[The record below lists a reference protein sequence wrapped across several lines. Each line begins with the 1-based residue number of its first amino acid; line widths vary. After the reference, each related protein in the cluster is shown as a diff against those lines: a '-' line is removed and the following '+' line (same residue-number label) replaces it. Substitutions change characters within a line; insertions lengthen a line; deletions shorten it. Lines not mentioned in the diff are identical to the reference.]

1 MDAYRRATALNPA
14 RLGSWRALAELHRK
28 RGTLSAAA
36 QADRAVQGLSRLPPP
51 LLQAGIDLHDGRLAR
66 AEQACREHLRRHPR
80 DVEGMRLL
88 AEIGL
93 KLGVLDDAE
102 FLLESCLVF
111 EPGHRAARYEYI
123 RVLHKRQR
131 FAEALEQA
139 KRLLGSDPGNLLY
152 RSVHAAELLA
162 VGDYQAALDIY
173 DALIAEDPHDPM
185 KFLHRGHALKTVG
198 RAEEAVTSYRGAAA
212 IRPDLGDA
220 YWSLANLKTYRFEAS
235 ELDRML
241 EAEAAATTSAEDRC
255 HLCFALGKAFEQ
267 SGDYDRSFTFYER
280 GNRLKRS
287 ELRYRND
294 RLLQEMRLQ
303 QEVFTHEFLGR
314 RAGFGCPAPDP
325 IFIVGLPRAGSTLLE
340 QILASHPQVDGTLEL
355 PNVLAIANRLN
366 GRGTVQAAP
375 RYPAV
380 LRDMPDETFAKLGR
394 EYIEGTRLHR
404 RGAPRFTDKMPN
416 NFRHIGLISL
426 MLPQARIID
435 ARRDPMACC
444 FSAFQQLFAEGQ
456 EFSYDLADL
465 GQYYR
470 AYVELMDH
478 WDRVLPGR
486 ILRVNHEDVVADL
499 EREVR
504 RLLDFCGLP
513 FDERCLRFHE
523 TDRPV
528 RTASSEQVRQPLN
541 KRGVEQWRRYAA
553 HLGPLREALGDL
565 ATAED
570 ALATTALG
578 AAS

>member
-1 MDAYRRATALNPA
+1 
-14 RLGSWRALAELHRK
+14 
-28 RGTLSAAA
+28 
-36 QADRAVQGLSRLPPP
+36 
-51 LLQAGIDLHDGRLAR
+51 LLQAGIDLHDGKLAR
-66 AEQACREHLRRHPR
+66 AEQACREHLRSHPR

-102 FLLESCLVF
+102 FLLESCLF
-111 EPGHRAARYEYI
+111 FQPNHRAARYEYI

-131 FAEALEQA
+131 FAQALEQA
-139 KRLLGSDPGNLLY
+139 KLLLDSEPGNLLY

-173 DALIAEDPHDPM
+173 DTLIAEDPHDPM

-198 RAEEAVTSYRGAAA
+198 RPEDAVASYRGAAA

-220 YWSLANLKTYRFEAS
+220 YWSLANLKTYRFEEPEFA
-235 ELDRML
+235 RML
-241 EAEAAATTSAEDRC
+241 AAEADSATSAEDRY

-267 SGDYDRSFTFYER
+267 RGDHDRSFTFYER

-303 QEVFTHEFLGR
+303 QEVFTREFLERHEGI
-314 RAGFGCPAPDP
+314 GCPAPDP

-366 GRGTVQAAP
+366 GRGTVQTAP

-380 LRDMPDETFAKLGR
+380 LRDMPDEAFAKLGQQYLA
-394 EYIEGTRLHR
+394 ETRLHR
-404 RGAPRFTDKMPN
+404 QGAPRFTDKMPN

-426 MLPQARIID
+426 MLPGAKIID

-456 EFSYDLADL
+456 EFSYDLTDL
-465 GQYYR
+465 GEYYR
-470 AYVELMDH
+470 AYVDLMDH

-499 EREVR
+499 DREVR

-541 KRGVEQWRRYAA
+541 TRGVEQWRRYEG

-565 ATAED
+565 APPED
-570 ALATTALG
+570 ARMSPAAAG
-578 AAS
+578 A

>member
-1 MDAYRRATALNPA
+1 
-14 RLGSWRALAELHRK
+14 
-28 RGTLSAAA
+28 
-36 QADRAVQGLSRLPPP
+36 
-51 LLQAGIDLHDGRLAR
+51 
-66 AEQACREHLRRHPR
+66 
-80 DVEGMRLL
+80 
-88 AEIGL
+88 
-93 KLGVLDDAE
+93 
-102 FLLESCLVF
+102 
-111 EPGHRAARYEYI
+111 
-123 RVLHKRQR
+123 
-131 FAEALEQA
+131 
-139 KRLLGSDPGNLLY
+139 
-152 RSVHAAELLA
+152 
-162 VGDYQAALDIY
+162 
-173 DALIAEDPHDPM
+173 M

-241 EAEAAATTSAEDRC
+241 EAEAAATTSAEDRY

-570 ALATTALG
+570 TLATTALG

>member
-1 MDAYRRATALNPA
+1 VDAYRRATALNPA

-28 RGTLSAAA
+28 LGAAAQAA

-51 LLQAGIDLHDGRLAR
+51 LLQAGIDLHDGKLAR

-102 FLLESCLVF
+102 FLLESCLFF

-173 DALIAEDPHDPM
+173 DALIVEDPHDPL
-185 KFLHRGHALKTVG
+185 KLLHRGHALKTVG
-198 RAEEAVTSYRGAAA
+198 RAQEAVTSYRGAAA

-241 EAEAAATTSAEDRC
+241 EAEAAATTSAEDRY

-267 SGDYDRSFTFYER
+267 SGDHDRSFTFYER
-280 GNRLKRS
+280 GNRLKKS

-303 QEVFTHEFLGR
+303 QEVFTREFLER
-314 RAGFGCPAPDP
+314 RRGIGCPAPDP

-355 PNVLAIANRLN
+355 PNVLAIAARLN

-380 LRDMPDETFAKLGR
+380 LRDMPDEAFAKLGR

-416 NFRHIGLISL
+416 NFRHIGMISL

-456 EFSYDLADL
+456 EFSYDLTDL
-465 GQYYR
+465 GHYYR
-470 AYVELMDH
+470 GYVELMDH

-486 ILRVNHEDVVADL
+486 VLRVNHEDVVADL
-499 EREVR
+499 DREVR

-565 ATAED
+565 ATADD
-570 ALATTALG
+570 ALPTTALG

>member
-1 MDAYRRATALNPA
+1 VDAYRRATALNPA

-241 EAEAAATTSAEDRC
+241 EAEAAATTTAEDRY

>member
-28 RGTLSAAA
+28 LGAAAQAA

-51 LLQAGIDLHDGRLAR
+51 LLQAGIDLHDGKLAR

-173 DALIAEDPHDPM
+173 DALIVEDPHDPL
-185 KFLHRGHALKTVG
+185 KLLHRGHALKTVG
-198 RAEEAVTSYRGAAA
+198 RAQEAVTSYRGAAA

-241 EAEAAATTSAEDRC
+241 EAEAAATTSAEDRY

-267 SGDYDRSFTFYER
+267 SGDHDRSFTFYER
-280 GNRLKRS
+280 GNRLKKS

-303 QEVFTHEFLGR
+303 QEVFTREFLER
-314 RAGFGCPAPDP
+314 RRGIGCPAPDP

-355 PNVLAIANRLN
+355 PNVLAIAARLN

-380 LRDMPDETFAKLGR
+380 LRDMPDEAFAKLGR

-456 EFSYDLADL
+456 EFSYDLTDL
-465 GQYYR
+465 GHYYR
-470 AYVELMDH
+470 GYVELMDH

-486 ILRVNHEDVVADL
+486 VLRVNHEDVVADL
-499 EREVR
+499 DREVR

-565 ATAED
+565 ATADD
-570 ALATTALG
+570 ALPTTALG

>member
-28 RGTLSAAA
+28 RGAAAPAA

-51 LLQAGIDLHDGRLAR
+51 LLQAGIDLHDGKLAR

-173 DALIAEDPHDPM
+173 DALIVEDPHDPM
-185 KFLHRGHALKTVG
+185 KLLHRGHALKTVG
-198 RAEEAVTSYRGAAA
+198 RAQEAVTSYRGAAA

-241 EAEAAATTSAEDRC
+241 EAEAAATTSAEDRY

-267 SGDYDRSFTFYER
+267 SGDHDRSFTFYER
-280 GNRLKRS
+280 GNRLKKS

-303 QEVFTHEFLGR
+303 QEVFTREFLERHRGI
-314 RAGFGCPAPDP
+314 GCPAPDP

-355 PNVLAIANRLN
+355 PNVLAIAARLN

-380 LRDMPDETFAKLGR
+380 LRDMPDEAFARLGR

-416 NFRHIGLISL
+416 NFRHIGLISM

-456 EFSYDLADL
+456 EFSYDLTDL

-486 ILRVNHEDVVADL
+486 VLRVNHEDVVADL
-499 EREVR
+499 DREVR

-553 HLGPLREALGDL
+553 HLGPLREALGEL
-565 ATAED
+565 ATADD
-570 ALATTALG
+570 ALPTTTLG

>member
-28 RGTLSAAA
+28 LGAAAQAA

-51 LLQAGIDLHDGRLAR
+51 LLQAGIDLHDGKLAR

-173 DALIAEDPHDPM
+173 DALIVEDPHDPL
-185 KFLHRGHALKTVG
+185 KLLHRGHALKTVG
-198 RAEEAVTSYRGAAA
+198 RAQEAVTSYRGAAA

-235 ELDRML
+235 ELDRAAS
-241 EAEAAATTSAEDRC
+241 AEAAATTSAEDRY

-267 SGDYDRSFTFYER
+267 SGDHDRSFTFYER
-280 GNRLKRS
+280 GNRLKKS

-303 QEVFTHEFLGR
+303 QEVFTREFLER
-314 RAGFGCPAPDP
+314 RRGIGCPAPDP

-355 PNVLAIANRLN
+355 PNVLAIAARLN

-380 LRDMPDETFAKLGR
+380 LRDMPDEAFAKLGR

-416 NFRHIGLISL
+416 NFRHIGMISL

-456 EFSYDLADL
+456 EFSYDLTDL
-465 GQYYR
+465 GHYYR
-470 AYVELMDH
+470 GYVELMDH

-486 ILRVNHEDVVADL
+486 VLRVNHEDVVADL
-499 EREVR
+499 DREVR

-565 ATAED
+565 ATADD
-570 ALATTALG
+570 ALPTTALG

>member
-28 RGTLSAAA
+28 LGAAAQAA

-51 LLQAGIDLHDGRLAR
+51 LLQAGIDLHDGKLAR

-131 FAEALEQA
+131 FAEALEQS

-173 DALIAEDPHDPM
+173 DALIVEDPHDPL
-185 KFLHRGHALKTVG
+185 KLLHRGHALKTVG
-198 RAEEAVTSYRGAAA
+198 RAQEAVTSYRGAAA

-235 ELDRML
+235 ELDCML
-241 EAEAAATTSAEDRC
+241 EAEAAATTSAEDRY

-267 SGDYDRSFTFYER
+267 SGDHDRSFTFYER
-280 GNRLKRS
+280 GNRLKKS

-303 QEVFTHEFLGR
+303 QEVFTREFLER
-314 RAGFGCPAPDP
+314 RRGIGCPAPDP

-355 PNVLAIANRLN
+355 PNVLAIAARLN

-380 LRDMPDETFAKLGR
+380 LRDMPDEAFAKVGR

-456 EFSYDLADL
+456 EFSYDLTDL

-470 AYVELMDH
+470 GYVELMDH

-486 ILRVNHEDVVADL
+486 VLRVNHEDVVADL
-499 EREVR
+499 DREVR

-565 ATAED
+565 ATADD
-570 ALATTALG
+570 ALPTTALG

>member
-241 EAEAAATTSAEDRC
+241 EAEAAATTSAEDRY

>member
-1 MDAYRRATALNPA
+1 VDAYRRATALNPA

-241 EAEAAATTSAEDRC
+241 EAEAAATTSAEDRY

>member
-1 MDAYRRATALNPA
+1 
-14 RLGSWRALAELHRK
+14 
-28 RGTLSAAA
+28 
-36 QADRAVQGLSRLPPP
+36 
-51 LLQAGIDLHDGRLAR
+51 
-66 AEQACREHLRRHPR
+66 
-80 DVEGMRLL
+80 
-88 AEIGL
+88 
-93 KLGVLDDAE
+93 
-102 FLLESCLVF
+102 
-111 EPGHRAARYEYI
+111 
-123 RVLHKRQR
+123 
-131 FAEALEQA
+131 
-139 KRLLGSDPGNLLY
+139 
-152 RSVHAAELLA
+152 
-162 VGDYQAALDIY
+162 
-173 DALIAEDPHDPM
+173 
-185 KFLHRGHALKTVG
+185 
-198 RAEEAVTSYRGAAA
+198 
-212 IRPDLGDA
+212 
-220 YWSLANLKTYRFEAS
+220 
-235 ELDRML
+235 
-241 EAEAAATTSAEDRC
+241 
-255 HLCFALGKAFEQ
+255 
-267 SGDYDRSFTFYER
+267 
-280 GNRLKRS
+280 
-287 ELRYRND
+287 
-294 RLLQEMRLQ
+294 
-303 QEVFTHEFLGR
+303 FTHEFFER
-314 RAGFGCPAPDP
+314 RAGIGCPSPDP

-380 LRDMPDETFAKLGR
+380 LRDMPDEAFAKLGR

-404 RGAPRFTDKMPN
+404 RDAPRFTDKMPN

-499 EREVR
+499 DREVR

-541 KRGVEQWRRYAA
+541 KLGVEQWRRYAP

-565 ATAED
+565 ASADD
-570 ALATTALG
+570 AIPTTALG

>member
-28 RGTLSAAA
+28 LGAAAQAA

-51 LLQAGIDLHDGRLAR
+51 LLQAGIDLHDGKLAR

-173 DALIAEDPHDPM
+173 DALIVEDPHDPL
-185 KFLHRGHALKTVG
+185 KLLHRGHALKTVG
-198 RAEEAVTSYRGAAA
+198 RAQEAVTSYRGAAA

-241 EAEAAATTSAEDRC
+241 EAEAAATTSAEDRY

-267 SGDYDRSFTFYER
+267 SGDHDRSFTFYER
-280 GNRLKRS
+280 GNRLKKS

-303 QEVFTHEFLGR
+303 QEVFTREFLER
-314 RAGFGCPAPDP
+314 RRGIGCPAPDP

-355 PNVLAIANRLN
+355 PNVLAIAARLN

-380 LRDMPDETFAKLGR
+380 LRDMPDEAFAKLGR

-416 NFRHIGLISL
+416 NFRHIGMISL

-456 EFSYDLADL
+456 EFSYDLTDL

-470 AYVELMDH
+470 GYVELMDH

-486 ILRVNHEDVVADL
+486 VLRVNHEDVVADL
-499 EREVR
+499 DREVR

-565 ATAED
+565 ATADD
-570 ALATTALG
+570 ALPTTALG

>member
-1 MDAYRRATALNPA
+1 MDAHRRATALNPA

-28 RGTLSAAA
+28 RGAAPEAA

-51 LLQAGIDLHDGRLAR
+51 LLQAGMDLHDGKLAR

-93 KLGVLDDAE
+93 KLGILDDAE

-111 EPGHRAARYEYI
+111 EPEHRAARYEYI

-131 FAEALEQA
+131 FAAALEQA
-139 KRLLGSDPGNLLY
+139 KRLLDSDPGNLLY

-162 VGDYQAALDIY
+162 VGDYQAALGIY

-198 RAEEAVTSYRGAAA
+198 RTEEAVTSYRGAAA

-241 EAEAAATTSAEDRC
+241 EAEAATTTSAGDRY

-267 SGDYDRSFTFYER
+267 HGDHDRSFTFYER
-280 GNRLKRS
+280 GNRLKKS
-287 ELRYRND
+287 ELRHRND

-303 QEVFTHEFLGR
+303 QEVFTHEFLER
-314 RAGFGCPAPDP
+314 RAGIGCPAPDP

-355 PNVLAIANRLN
+355 PNVLAIAARLN
-366 GRGTVQAAP
+366 GRGMVQAAP

-380 LRDMPDETFAKLGR
+380 LRDMPDEAFAKLGR
-394 EYIEGTRLHR
+394 EYIGGTRLHR

-456 EFSYDLADL
+456 EFSYDLKDL

-499 EREVR
+499 DREVR

-565 ATAED
+565 APADD
-570 ALATTALG
+570 AIPTTAPG

>member
-1 MDAYRRATALNPA
+1 MDAYRRATTLNPA
-14 RLGSWRALAELHRK
+14 RLGSWLALAELHRK
-28 RGTLSAAA
+28 RGAVPEAA
-36 QADRAVQGLSRLPPP
+36 QADRAVHGLSRLPPT
-51 LLQAGIDLHDGRLAR
+51 LLQVGIDLHDGKLAR

-111 EPGHRAARYEYI
+111 EPEHRAARYEYI

-139 KRLLGSDPGNLLY
+139 KRLLGSEPRNLLY

-162 VGDYQAALDIY
+162 VGDYRAALDIY
-173 DALIAEDPHDPM
+173 DALIAEDPNDPM

-198 RAEEAVTSYRGAAA
+198 RAEEAVTSYRRAAA

-235 ELDRML
+235 ELERML
-241 EAEAAATTSAEDRC
+241 EAEATTTTSAEDRY

-267 SGDYDRSFTFYER
+267 SGDHDRSFTFYER
-280 GNRLKRS
+280 GNRLKKS
-287 ELRYRND
+287 ELRYRDD

-303 QEVFTHEFLGR
+303 REVCTLEFLER
-314 RAGFGCPAPDP
+314 RAGIGCPAPDP

-340 QILASHPQVDGTLEL
+340 QILASHPMVDGTLEL
-355 PNVLAIANRLN
+355 PNVLAIAARLN
-366 GRGTVQAAP
+366 GRGMVQAVP
-375 RYPAV
+375 RYPAI
-380 LRDMPDETFAKLGR
+380 LRDMPDEAFATLGR

-416 NFRHIGLISL
+416 NFRHIGLIGL
-426 MLPQARIID
+426 MLPQAKIID
-435 ARRDPMACC
+435 ARREPMACC
-444 FSAFQQLFAEGQ
+444 FRAFQQLFAVGQ
-456 EFSYDLADL
+456 EFSYDLKDL

-499 EREVR
+499 DREVR

-565 ATAED
+565 APADD
-570 ALATTALG
+570 AIPTTAPR

>member
-1 MDAYRRATALNPA
+1 M
-14 RLGSWRALAELHRK
+14 
-28 RGTLSAAA
+28 
-36 QADRAVQGLSRLPPP
+36 
-51 LLQAGIDLHDGRLAR
+51 DLHDGKLAR

-111 EPGHRAARYEYI
+111 EPEHRAARYEYI

-162 VGDYQAALDIY
+162 VGDYQAALGIY

-198 RAEEAVTSYRGAAA
+198 RTEEAVTSYRGAAS

-235 ELDRML
+235 ELERML
-241 EAEAAATTSAEDRC
+241 EAEAATTTSAEDRY

-267 SGDYDRSFTFYER
+267 SGDHDRSFTFYER
-280 GNRLKRS
+280 GNRLKKS
-287 ELRYRND
+287 ELRYRNE

-303 QEVFTHEFLGR
+303 QEVFTREFLER
-314 RAGFGCPAPDP
+314 RRGIGCPAPDP

-340 QILASHPQVDGTLEL
+340 QILASHPMVDGTLEL
-355 PNVLAIANRLN
+355 PNVLAIAARLN
-366 GRGTVQAAP
+366 GRGMVQAAP
-375 RYPAV
+375 RYPAI
-380 LRDMPDETFAKLGR
+380 LRDMPDEAFAELGR

-426 MLPQARIID
+426 MLPQARIVD

-456 EFSYDLADL
+456 EFSYDLKDL

-470 AYVELMDH
+470 AYVELMGH

-565 ATAED
+565 APADD
-570 ALATTALG
+570 AIPSAAPR

>member
-1 MDAYRRATALNPA
+1 VDAYRRATALNPA

-241 EAEAAATTSAEDRC
+241 EAEAAATTSAEDRY

-513 FDERCLRFHE
+513 FDECCLRFHE

>member
-1 MDAYRRATALNPA
+1 VDAYRRATALNPA

-28 RGTLSAAA
+28 LGAAAQAA

-51 LLQAGIDLHDGRLAR
+51 LLQAGIDLHDGKLAR

-173 DALIAEDPHDPM
+173 DALIVEDPHDPL
-185 KFLHRGHALKTVG
+185 KLLHRGHALKTVG
-198 RAEEAVTSYRGAAA
+198 RAQEAVTSYRGAAA

-241 EAEAAATTSAEDRC
+241 EAEAAATTSAEDRY

-267 SGDYDRSFTFYER
+267 SGDHDRSFTFYER
-280 GNRLKRS
+280 GNRLKKS

-303 QEVFTHEFLGR
+303 QEVFTREFLER
-314 RAGFGCPAPDP
+314 RRGIGCPAPDP

-355 PNVLAIANRLN
+355 PNVLAIAARLN

-380 LRDMPDETFAKLGR
+380 LRDMPDEAFAKLGR

-416 NFRHIGLISL
+416 NFRHIGMISL

-456 EFSYDLADL
+456 EFSYDLTDL
-465 GQYYR
+465 GHYYR
-470 AYVELMDH
+470 GYVELMDH

-486 ILRVNHEDVVADL
+486 VLRVNHEDVVADL
-499 EREVR
+499 DREVR

-565 ATAED
+565 ATADD
-570 ALATTALG
+570 ALPTTALG

>member
-28 RGTLSAAA
+28 LGAAAQAA

-51 LLQAGIDLHDGRLAR
+51 LLQAGIDLHDGKLAR

-173 DALIAEDPHDPM
+173 DALIVEDPHDPL
-185 KFLHRGHALKTVG
+185 KLLHRGHALKTVG
-198 RAEEAVTSYRGAAA
+198 RAQEAVTSYRGAAA

-241 EAEAAATTSAEDRC
+241 EAEAAATTSAEDRY

-267 SGDYDRSFTFYER
+267 SGDHDRSFTFYER
-280 GNRLKRS
+280 GNRLKKS

-303 QEVFTHEFLGR
+303 QEVFTREFLER
-314 RAGFGCPAPDP
+314 RRGIGCPAPDP

-355 PNVLAIANRLN
+355 PNVLAIAARLN

-380 LRDMPDETFAKLGR
+380 LRDMPDEAFAKLGR

-416 NFRHIGLISL
+416 NFRHIGMISL

-456 EFSYDLADL
+456 EFSYDLTDL
-465 GQYYR
+465 GHYYR
-470 AYVELMDH
+470 GYVELMDH

-486 ILRVNHEDVVADL
+486 VLRVNHEDVVADL
-499 EREVR
+499 DREVR

-565 ATAED
+565 ATADD
-570 ALATTALG
+570 ALPTTALG